1 MFGKPHAFMQLFC
14 CIYAFSPVII
24 KITARTTAVL
34 SSVHAKKIR
43 QKKKTGFE
51 HIYPLCKPI
60 LTDISLFMHIY
71 FWCFLILK
79 PNPPQ

>member
-1 MFGKPHAFMQLFC
+1 MFENRMHLCSFFVVFMHFP
-14 CIYAFSPVII
+14 PVII